1 MVIALYVGKVTLL
14 CESGI
19 ILVGKIWLAL
29 RNHYILGGGGE
40 SCLMENGFTSIYLS
54 SKEWFETTKIVP
66 FPTTKLGSKSQFM
79 I

>member
-40 SCLMENGFTSIYLS
+40 IMRHGEWIYIHIFV
-54 SKEWFETTKIVP
+54 FEGMV
-66 FPTTKLGSKSQFM
+66 
-79 I
+79 